1 MVSDE
6 DVTRFL
12 DNERARRA
20 QRKGVWSEDFQ
31 RISRKLRREKRSSW
45 VLLPKSGH
53 KKILVCCKKKKKK
66 KEFMSSHL
74 SKPFVKVPTAIS
86 QRIFK
91 DSLSLTTRNFR
102 STRYF
107 CIKIRISKYYS
118 ICIKPC
124 FQSLPCLFI
133 VDIIKRKLHVSLKI
147 WILWSFLWSCCQNN
161 RTAWSQRYI
170 IQYLQQQQSLLCSW
184 YKKCKDI
191 KRK

>member
-1 MVSDE
+1 MWPVFLT
-6 DVTRFL
+6 TREQEEHKGKAYDLKIFSEFL
-12 DNERARRA
+12 ESCD
-20 QRKGVWSEDFQ
+20 
-31 RISRKLRREKRSSW
+31 EKREVAGYYSQRAII
-45 VLLPKSGH
+45 
-53 KKILVCCKKKKKK
+53 KKFLFAVKKKKK

-147 WILWSFLWSCCQNN
+147 WILWSFFMVLLPEQQNSMVSTVYYSVSTT
-161 RTAWSQRYI
+161 RTI
-170 IQYLQQQQSLLCSW
+170 VIVFLIQ
-184 YKKCKDI
+184 KV
-191 KRK
+191 

>member
-12 DNERARRA
+12 NNKRARRA

-45 VLLPKSGH
+45 VLLPKSDH

-74 SKPFVKVPTAIS
+74 SKTFVKVSTAIS

-147 WILWSFLWSCCQNN
+147 WILWSFFMVLLPEQQNSMVSTVYYSVSTT
-161 RTAWSQRYI
+161 RTI
-170 IQYLQQQQSLLCSW
+170 VIVFLIQ
-184 YKKCKDI
+184 KV
-191 KRK
+191 